1 MQLGGCLKLCSFAGN
16 TRLRPGST
24 LRHPENRAATCRA
37 AGDGDP
43 EARDGTL
50 TGITTVAQVLITF
63 GGMFLLG
70 LLADL
75 LGRRTALPRVTL
87 LLLAGFAIG
96 PSALDWLP
104 AFTGQWFPVL
114 TDIAL
119 AMIGFLLGQNLTRE
133 RFEELGRSVLA
144 MSLGE
149 VALTTLLVFTG
160 LLVFG
165 VPVELA
171 LLLAGIA
178 PATDPAATI
187 DVVHENE
194 ARGKFTDTLL
204 GIVAIDDAWGL
215 LAFTVLLALAQV
227 FSGHGVPI
235 ESLLTG
241 LYEIGGA
248 IVLGLLL
255 GLPMAYLTG
264 RIRPGEPTQAE
275 ALGVVLLCAGIA
287 KWLGVSYI
295 LAAIVLGAAVAN
307 VATHHMRLFRAIKG
321 IEWPFLILFFLL
333 AGAALNVQALAQA
346 GALSIAYIGLRV
358 TGRILGTSLGGRMAG
373 VEPSVRNFMGLA
385 LLPQGGLAI
394 GVALLASQ
402 HFPNLADMILPVIL
416 GSTVAFEI
424 AGPVATRWT
433 LKKVGDSS

>member
-1 MQLGGCLKLCSFAGN
+1 MLRTEPWRALLCRWQRESRGLGWAV
-16 TRLRPGST
+16 T
-24 LRHPENRAATCRA
+24 
-37 AGDGDP
+37 
-43 EARDGTL
+43 GT
-50 TGITTVAQVLITF
+50 TSIAQVLITF
-63 GGMFLLG
+63 GGMFLMG

-75 LGRRTALPRVTL
+75 LGRRTPLPRVTL

-96 PSALDWLP
+96 PSMLDWLP
-104 AFTGQWFPVL
+104 PFTEQWFPVL

-119 AMIGFLLGQNLTRE
+119 AMIGFLLGQNLTRA
-133 RFEELGRSVLA
+133 RFEELGRSVLS

-149 VALTTLLVFTG
+149 VALTTVLVFAG
-160 LLVFG
+160 LLIAG
-165 VPVELA
+165 MPVELA

-178 PATDPAATI
+178 PATDPAATV
-187 DVVHENE
+187 DVVYESQ
-194 ARGKFTDTLL
+194 AKGQFTDTLL

-215 LAFTVLLALAQV
+215 LAFTVLLALAQA
-227 FSGHGVPI
+227 FSGHGMPA

-248 IVLGLLL
+248 IFLGVLL

-264 RIRPGEPTQAE
+264 RVRPGEPTQAE
-275 ALGVVLLCAGIA
+275 ALGLVLLCAGIA

-295 LAAIVLGAAVAN
+295 LAAIVLGAVVAN
-307 VATHHMRLFRAIKG
+307 FATHHTRLFRAIKG

-333 AGAALNVQALAQA
+333 AGAALNVQALRQA
-346 GALSIAYIGLRV
+346 GFLSFAYIALRV
-358 TGRILGTSLGGRMAG
+358 TGRILGTRLGGQLAG

-402 HFPNLADMILPVIL
+402 RFPELADMILPVIL
-416 GSTVAFEI
+416 ASTVAFEI

-433 LKKVGDSS
+433 LKKVGDAS